1 MVRQEEATP
10 MRRVSTAL
18 GMVLWLLLAFAAP
31 AGAAGLTGGCT
42 LEVRS
47 FGPDGRTVLDE
58 GAAPGAEGSQ
68 DDPLDVAWHGRV
80 DFRFTTGSTVFQ
92 DNEWRIFAAGIPVA
106 ILEGSD
112 DNPMDLDES
121 GDVVVGQSFS
131 DALRVVGLVN
141 VTGYLEGNS
150 GTARCDGDGWVR
162 LVGDPV
168 GTIPW
173 FLFLA
178 LLALGLLFLVATPYT
193 IEWEEGGYSPM
204 RGGPV
209 RPEGT

>member
-1 MVRQEEATP
+1 
-10 MRRVSTAL
+10 MRRVWLA
-18 GMVLWLLLAFAAP
+18 GGIVCLLLAFGSPASAAQ
-31 AGAAGLTGGCT
+31 LTGGCT

-47 FGPDGRTVLDE
+47 FDVDGSTVLDE
-58 GAAPGAEGSQ
+58 GSAPGTEGSQ
-68 DDPLDVAWHGRV
+68 GDPFDVAWHGRV
-80 DFRFTTGSTVFQ
+80 DFRFTTGTTVFQ
-92 DNEWRIFAAGIPVA
+92 NNQWEIFAAGIPVP
-106 ILEGSD
+106 ILNGSD

-121 GDVVVGQSFS
+121 GDVVVGQNLS

-141 VTGYLEGNS
+141 ITGYLVGND

-178 LLALGLLFLVATPYT
+178 LVALGLLFLIATPYT
-193 IEWEEGGYSPM
+193 VEWKEGGYSPR

-209 RPEGT
+209 TPESS